1 MEYLLL
7 FGGDIVVINIENS
20 LKKPIQIY
28 SLIPLTLI
36 ITLTA
41 KCAFVSVSYIAYV
54 NDADDLQINT
64 LDGSNLKD
72 LLKIS

>member
-20 LKKPIQIY
+20 LKKPRQIY

-36 ITLTA
+36 IALTA
-41 KCAFVSVSYIAYV
+41 KSAFVSVSYIAYV
-54 NDADDLQINT
+54 YDADDIQINS
-64 LDGSNLKD
+64 LDGSNWKD